1 MNGASQFYIPKC
13 GGMWTGRISGARWL
27 ILALIPIW
35 AGSAEAAAPNHLQ
48 IPPALKAKE
57 ATYITDVTGK
67 RVRIVGPRFYPNP
80 AKNLTFPGRGARLP
94 GRPKH

>member
-1 MNGASQFYIPKC
+1 MLNAALQFYISNSV
-13 GGMWTGRISGARWL
+13 GMWTGRIGGAPRPV
-27 ILALIPIW
+27 LALMLIW

-80 AKNLTFPGRGARLP
+80 AKSLTFPGRGARLP
-94 GRPKH
+94 DRPR